1 MIAKIEDNVF
11 AIKGNYYVYLINSN
25 GLIIID
31 SSDSSDSTFI
41 VNEIIELSTRLQ
53 SKPKFLILT
62 SCRKEVAGGASFIS
76 NFFNIP
82 VVASS
87 LDAPLIR
94 KGVCENDSYPP
105 VNISIELKENRIN
118 ESDILA
124 IPAKSIKGGG
134 IILKYKD
141 IIFSGALNI
150 SGIMGKV
157 RYICN
162 AFKFEKVEEPW
173 FMKRDVKVVEGSQ
186 N

>member
-1 MIAKIEDNVF
+1 MIAKIEDNIF

-31 SSDSSDSTFI
+31 SSDSSDSSFI
-41 VNEIIELSTRLQ
+41 INEIIELSVKLQ
-53 SKPKFLILT
+53 SKPKLLVLT
-62 SCRKEVAGGASFIS
+62 SCKKEVAGGASFIS
-76 NFFNIP
+76 NLFNIP
-82 VVASS
+82 VLASS
-87 LDAPLIR
+87 FDAPSIR
-94 KGVCENDSYPP
+94 KGICENDSYPP
-105 VNISIELKENRIN
+105 VNVSIELKGNRID
-118 ESDILA
+118 ETDILI
-124 IPAKSIKGGG
+124 IPAKSIRGGG

-141 IIFSGALNI
+141 VIFSGDLNI
-150 SGIMGKV
+150 SGIIGKV